1 MACVCTEYVMR
12 QFDRPAKPGTPD
24 INRYG
29 DLGRFSDPTTLVCA
43 ALALAVVVLAMRI
56 VSFW

>member
-1 MACVCTEYVMR
+1 MR